1 MLDIIIRSALDIV
14 GRTERLIEAS
24 KRLLLTEGLD
34 EVEVYELD
42 CEIERLGD
50 AVFVVDEAIRSLAR
64 TVGYWPHAAA
74 RPYGIHRTLH

>member
-14 GRTERLIEAS
+14 QRTERLIEAS
-24 KRLLLTEGLD
+24 KQLLKSEDLD

-64 TVGYWPHAAA
+64 AVECWPQAA
-74 RPYGIHRTLH
+74 RAYGIYRTLH